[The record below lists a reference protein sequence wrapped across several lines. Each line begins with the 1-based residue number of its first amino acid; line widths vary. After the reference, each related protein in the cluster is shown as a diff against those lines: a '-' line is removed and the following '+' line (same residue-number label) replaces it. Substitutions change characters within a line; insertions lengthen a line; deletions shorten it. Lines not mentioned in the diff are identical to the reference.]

1 MVSHNFDLEFY
12 SPLSKSDISSLADT
26 LAATLADQK
35 SPDHDITIDTQRSI
49 ASRVTSTVDPT
60 GYGGGFM
67 ILGGVAVILPPR
79 VRNTL
84 IEQLRT
90 TLENLECHSASAVG
104 AAVKLQ
110 ASPTQQLE
118 FLINLHKALDT
129 KKRVSGFVGT
139 NGTPI
144 RYYAFRC
151 SGYRCVKITLRMRST
166 TGLCKPCQKRAK
178 RVRDRH

>member
-1 MVSHNFDLEFY
+1 MVSHSLALNATH
-12 SPLSKSDISSLADT
+12 PLSKSDTSSLAGT
-26 LAATLADQK
+26 SAATFGDQK

-49 ASRVTSTVDPT
+49 ASCGTSTVDPT
-60 GYGGGFM
+60 GYGGGSM
-67 ILGGVAVILPPR
+67 TLGGVAVILPPR
-79 VRNTL
+79 VQNTL

-90 TLENLECHSASAVG
+90 TLEDLECHSASAVG
-104 AAVKLQ
+104 TAVKLQ

-118 FLINLHKALDT
+118 SLINLHKALDI
-129 KKRVSGFVGT
+129 KKRVSGFVGN

-151 SGYRCVKITLRMRST
+151 SGYRCVKITLRMRHT
-166 TGLCKPCQKRAK
+166 TGLCEPCQKRAK